1 MKDWIKIFK
10 YEKDMYIYVYIYI
23 NKRVVFKYDL

>member
-10 YEKDMYIYVYIYI
+10 YEKDMYIYIYI

>member
-10 YEKDMYIYVYIYI
+10 YEKDMYIYIYIYI

>member
-10 YEKDMYIYVYIYI
+10 YEKDIYVYIYI
-23 NKRVVFKYDL
+23 YIDKRVVFKYDL